1 VLIFTNIG
9 YYLLKKYNVGH
20 VLFYIDFAIV
30 ILNIAGNVAWGLESS
45 YRGGYDSLMV
55 SPNNC
60 GSTGA
65 DV

>member
-1 VLIFTNIG
+1 MLIFTNIG

-45 YRGGYDSLMV
+45 YRGGYDSLMA